1 MSIEHLE
8 NKVLSGNGLNSL
20 SDNEL
25 YELAIHFVGDAPP
38 STIPRETVINILSE
52 QTSVKDWQD
61 NVKAKAAKMATERI
75 SQTVQNVQ
83 SKVEEK
89 SDDPMVVMIKERF
102 GKWLQ
107 DSGYSVQELTIK
119 LDANSDGVI
128 SIEEISNFIVEL
140 TGSQP
145 PSWVLTHISSILDR
159 NMDGVILVSELW
171 EYLEEI
177 GFTMPVIEEPKI
189 DTSNESQP
197 VINDD
202 EMDEFEKE
210 FENDPAEFEINE
222 EVVEQE
228 VIEVENSPSEP
239 IIEEVIEQ
247 EVIEDASISTTIEMT
262 IEMLGNSR
270 LHSEANEIIA
280 NSKSGNCNLKV
291 ERMEQNLMVSDTYR
305 GGKTLV
311 GVLDGGPFMVSV
323 LFEPEFNDFI
333 EQSISK
339 NNTVSFVASLFEWS
353 SGLRRAK
360 LKGNSLTL
368 KD

>member
-8 NKVLSGNGLNSL
+8 SKILSGNGLNSL

-38 STIPRETVINILSE
+38 SNIPRETIINILSE
-52 QTSVKDWQD
+52 QSSIKDWQD
-61 NVKAKAAKMATERI
+61 NVKAKAAEIATERI

-89 SDDPMVVMIKERF
+89 SDDPMVVMIKDRF

-107 DSGYSVQELTIK
+107 ESGYSVQELTIK

-128 SIEEISNFIVEL
+128 SIEEISDFIVEL

-145 PSWVLTHISSILDR
+145 PGWVLTHISSILDG
-159 NMDGVILVSELW
+159 NNDGVIMVSELW

-189 DTSNESQP
+189 ETLEENQP
-197 VINDD
+197 VINEE
-202 EMDEFEKE
+202 EMDDFEKE
-210 FENDPAEFEINE
+210 FENDSTELEIDE

-228 VIEVENSPSEP
+228 IIEVEDSPSEP
-239 IIEEVIEQ
+239 IIEEVIED
-247 EVIEDASISTTIEMT
+247 VSISTTIEIT

-270 LHSEANEIIA
+270 LHSDANKIIA

-291 ERMEQNLMVSDTYR
+291 ERIEQNLMVSDSYR

-311 GVLDGGPFMVSV
+311 GVLDGGPFSVSV
-323 LFEPEFNDFI
+323 LFEPEFNDLI
-333 EQSISK
+333 EQKISK
-339 NNTVSFVASLFEWS
+339 NNTVSFVASLYEWS

>member
-8 NKVLSGNGLNSL
+8 SKILSGNGLNSL

-38 STIPRETVINILSE
+38 SNIPRETIINILSE
-52 QTSVKDWQD
+52 QSSIKDWQD

-89 SDDPMVVMIKERF
+89 SDDPMVVMIKDRF

-107 DSGYSVQELTIK
+107 ESGYSVQELTIK

-128 SIEEISNFIVEL
+128 SIEEISDFIVEL

-145 PSWVLTHISSILDR
+145 PGWVLTHISSILDG
-159 NMDGVILVSELW
+159 NNDGVIMVSELW

-189 DTSNESQP
+189 ETLEENQP
-197 VINDD
+197 VINEE
-202 EMDEFEKE
+202 EMDDFEKE
-210 FENDPAEFEINE
+210 FENDSTELEIDE

-228 VIEVENSPSEP
+228 IIEVEDSPSEP
-239 IIEEVIEQ
+239 IIEEVIED
-247 EVIEDASISTTIEMT
+247 VSISTTIEIT

-270 LHSEANEIIA
+270 LHSDANKIIA

-291 ERMEQNLMVSDTYR
+291 ERIEQNLMVSDSYR

-311 GVLDGGPFMVSV
+311 GVLDGGPFSVSV
-323 LFEPEFNDFI
+323 LFEPEFNDLI
-333 EQSISK
+333 EQKISK
-339 NNTVSFVASLFEWS
+339 NNTVSFVASLYEWS

>member
-8 NKVLSGNGLNSL
+8 SKILSGNGLNSL

-38 STIPRETVINILSE
+38 SNIPRETIINILSE
-52 QTSVKDWQD
+52 QSSIKDWQD
-61 NVKAKAAKMATERI
+61 NVKAKAAKIATERI

-89 SDDPMVVMIKERF
+89 SDDPMVVMIKDRF

-107 DSGYSVQELTIK
+107 ESGYSVQELTIK

-128 SIEEISNFIVEL
+128 SIEEISDFIVEL

-145 PSWVLTHISSILDR
+145 PGWVLTHISSILDG
-159 NMDGVILVSELW
+159 NNDGVIMVSELW

-189 DTSNESQP
+189 ETLEENQP
-197 VINDD
+197 VINEE
-202 EMDEFEKE
+202 EMDDFEKE
-210 FENDPAEFEINE
+210 FENDSTELEIDE

-228 VIEVENSPSEP
+228 IIEVEDSPSEP
-239 IIEEVIEQ
+239 IIEEVIED
-247 EVIEDASISTTIEMT
+247 VSISTTIEIT

-270 LHSEANEIIA
+270 LHSDANKIIA

-291 ERMEQNLMVSDTYR
+291 ERIEQNLMVSDSYR

-311 GVLDGGPFMVSV
+311 GVLDGGPFSVSV
-323 LFEPEFNDFI
+323 LFEPEFNDLI
-333 EQSISK
+333 EQKISK
-339 NNTVSFVASLFEWS
+339 NNTVSFVASLYEWS

>member
-38 STIPRETVINILSE
+38 SNIPRETVINILSE
-52 QTSVKDWQD
+52 QSSVKDWQD

-75 SQTVQNVQ
+75 SQTVQKVQ

-107 DSGYSVQELTIK
+107 ESGYSVQELTIK

-145 PSWVLTHISSILDR
+145 PGWVLAHISSILDR
-159 NMDGVILVSELW
+159 NEDGVILVSELW

-189 DTSNESQP
+189 DTPEESQP
-197 VINDD
+197 VINNE
-202 EMDEFEKE
+202 EMDDFEKE
-210 FENDPAEFEINE
+210 FENDSTELEINE
-222 EVVEQE
+222 EVVEKE
-228 VIEVENSPSEP
+228 TIEVEDSPSEP

-247 EVIEDASISTTIEMT
+247 EVIEDVNISTTIEMT

-270 LHSEANEIIA
+270 LHSDANEIIA

-291 ERMEQNLMVSDTYR
+291 ERIEQNLMVSDSYR

-311 GVLDGGPFMVSV
+311 GILDGGPFSVSV
-323 LFEPEFNDFI
+323 LFEPEFNDLI
-333 EQSISK
+333 KQSISK